1 MEFPKP
7 TKGVLPMS
15 FLRRYRWD
23 LVITAILFTVF
34 AFTGGLITSAQF
46 VTLVVL
52 EVSLSFD
59 NAIVNAMVLRRL
71 SHGWQKAFIWVGIWI
86 AVFGMRFAFPL
97 LIVMVT
103 AGMSGGTVI
112 DLALHNPTQYA
123 VHLTAAHPEIATL
136 GGVYLGMIFLNY
148 FLGEHESFWLG
159 PVERF
164 LVKVGRGD
172 VLSAAIMLGAVLIFS
187 QTIGGDEGNKI
198 LLTGV
203 IAMVL
208 YLVVQVIG
216 SFFESDDEESG
227 SSNTKVVQTGIA
239 GLGLFIY
246 LEVQDAAFS
255 FDGVSGAFAI
265 TNWIP
270 LIMAGLG
277 VGALFVRSMT
287 VHLVETDK
295 IAELPYLENGAHWAI
310 GALAVCIFTSLYVEV
325 PEWVT
330 GPLGAIFVIAS
341 VISSIR
347 FNRAQA
353 RSEALATA

>member
-1 MEFPKP
+1 
-7 TKGVLPMS
+7 MS
-15 FLRRYRWD
+15 FLRHYRWD
-23 LVITAILFTVF
+23 LAITAVLFTVF

-71 SHGWQKAFIWVGIWI
+71 SHGWQKAFIWFGIWV

-97 LIVMVT
+97 LVVSLT
-103 AGMSGGTVI
+103 AGMSAGEVLN
-112 DLALHNPTQYA
+112 LALHDPTQYA
-123 VHLTAAHPEIATL
+123 HHLVAAHPEIATL

-148 FLGEHESFWLG
+148 FLGEHESFWLA

-164 LVKVGRGD
+164 LVKIGRAD
-172 VLSAAIMLGAVLIFS
+172 TLSGAIMLVVLLVIS
-187 QTIGGDEGNKI
+187 NSIGGDEGQKI
-198 LLTGV
+198 LFTGV
-203 IAMVL
+203 ISLAL

-216 SFFESDDEESG
+216 SIFETEDEDEDGESTG
-227 SSNTKVVQTGIA
+227 TKGTKVVQTGIA

-265 TNWIP
+265 TTWIP

-277 VGALFVRSMT
+277 VGALFDV
-287 VHLVETDK
+287 LNFGCD
-295 IAELPYLENGAHWAI
+295 
-310 GALAVCIFTSLYVEV
+310 IF
-325 PEWVT
+325 
-330 GPLGAIFVIAS
+330 
-341 VISSIR
+341 
-347 FNRAQA
+347 
-353 RSEALATA
+353 